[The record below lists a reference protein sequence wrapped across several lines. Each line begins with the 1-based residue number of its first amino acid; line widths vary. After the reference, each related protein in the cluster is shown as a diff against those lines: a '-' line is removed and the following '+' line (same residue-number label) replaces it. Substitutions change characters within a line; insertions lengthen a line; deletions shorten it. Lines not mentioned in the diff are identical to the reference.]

1 MKKWMHRGMSLLLA
15 MLLLCSLISFSVFA
29 DEDEAAPEDTGFT
42 VDTET
47 ELYKALDEA
56 AKTISAR
63 QILVYDATNDQMLYT
78 KSVEGGKLY
87 PASVTKLFTC
97 YVALQILDPAAVV
110 TAGSE
115 LDMVAENSSKAY
127 IYRNQQVTVKMLV
140 GGMMMPSGNDA
151 AMIMAAAA
159 GRKVAG
165 NSHLSGEEAVRAFVA
180 EMNRQAEELGFEKTH
195 FTNPDGYHVGSH
207 YTCIN
212 DLVRMAELAL
222 GNDIIRRYMGYY
234 GLNLTYVSGQSN
246 TWTNT
251 NQLLN
256 KNGEF
261 YCEDAI
267 GMKTGHTNQAGH
279 CLMSAFEIGDK
290 TIVIGVFGS
299 NDKNTRFSDSI
310 VLRNVYKQVVG
321 VG

>member
-1 MKKWMHRGMSLLLA
+1 MRNWTHQGMSLLLA

-29 DEDEAAPEDTGFT
+29 DEEEMTPENSGFT
-42 VDTET
+42 ADTET

-56 AKTISAR
+56 SSTISAR

-78 KSVEGGKLY
+78 KSAGNGKLY

-97 YVALQILDPAAVV
+97 YVALQIMDPSTVV

-115 LDMVAENSSKAY
+115 LNLVAEDSSKAY

-151 AMIMAAAA
+151 AMILAAAA

-165 NSHLSGEEAVRAFVA
+165 NSHLSAEEAVRAFVA

-212 DLVRMAELAL
+212 DMVRMAELAL
-222 GNDIIRRYMGYY
+222 SNEIIRKYMGYY

-256 KNGEF
+256 KNSEF
-261 YCEDAI
+261 YCEEAV
-267 GMKTGHTNQAGH
+267 GMKTGYTGQAGH

-310 VLRNVYKQVVG
+310 VLRNVYKQVAG

>member
-15 MLLLCSLISFSVFA
+15 ILLLCSLISFSVFA
-29 DEDEAAPEDTGFT
+29 DEEETTPEDTGFT

-47 ELYKALDEA
+47 ELYRALDEA

-63 QILVYDATNDQMLYT
+63 QILVYDATNDELLYT

-97 YVALQILDPAAVV
+97 YVALQILDPSTVI

-115 LDMVAENSSKAY
+115 LNLVAEDSSKAY
-127 IYRNQQVTVKMLV
+127 IYRNQQVTAKMLV

-165 NSHLSGEEAVRAFVA
+165 NSHLGAEEAVQAFVA
-180 EMNRQAEELGFEKTH
+180 EMNRQAKELGFEKTH

-207 YTCIN
+207 YTCLN
-212 DLVRMAELAL
+212 DMIRMAELAL
-222 GNDIIRRYMGYY
+222 SNDIIRRYMGYY

-256 KNGEF
+256 KNSEF

-267 GMKTGHTNQAGH
+267 GMKTGYTGQAGQ
-279 CLMSAFEIGDK
+279 CLMSAFEIGER
-290 TIVIGVFGS
+290 TIVIGVFGCS
-299 NDKNTRFSDSI
+299 DKNTRFSDSI
-310 VLRNVYKQVVG
+310 VLRNVYKQIVG

>member
-1 MKKWMHRGMSLLLA
+1 MKNWIQRGMSLLLA
-15 MLLLCSLISFSVFA
+15 MLLLCSLISFSAFA
-29 DEDEAAPEDTGFT
+29 DEEETTPVETGFP

-56 AKTISAR
+56 SKTISAR

-78 KSVEGGKLY
+78 KSVDGGKLY

-97 YVALQILDPAAVV
+97 YVALQILDPSTVV
-110 TAGSE
+110 TAGNE
-115 LDMVAENSSKAY
+115 LSMVADDSSKAY

-165 NSHLSGEEAVRAFVA
+165 NIHLGAEDAVRAFVD

-207 YTCIN
+207 YTCVN

-222 GNDIIRRYMGYY
+222 SNDIIRRYMGYY
-234 GLNLTYVSGQSN
+234 GLNLTYVSGQTN

-256 KNGEF
+256 KNSEF
-261 YCEDAI
+261 YCEEAI
-267 GMKTGHTNQAGH
+267 GMKTGHTGQAGH

-290 TIVIGVFGS
+290 TIVIGVFGCS
-299 NDKNTRFSDSI
+299 DKNTRFSDSI
-310 VLRNVYKQVVG
+310 VLRNVYNQIVG

>member
-1 MKKWMHRGMSLLLA
+1 MKNWMRRGMSMVLA
-15 MLLLCSLISFSVFA
+15 VLMICSLFTISVFA
-29 DEDEAAPEDTGFT
+29 DENETAPENSGFT
-42 VDTET
+42 IDTET

-56 AKTISAR
+56 AKGLSAR
-63 QILVYDATNDQMLYT
+63 QILVYDSTNDQLLYT

-97 YVALQILDPAAVV
+97 YVALQILDPSKVV

-115 LDMVAENSSKAY
+115 LNLVAEGSSKAY

-159 GRKVAG
+159 GRKLAG
-165 NSHLSGEEAVRAFVA
+165 DSRLPAEEAVRTFVA
-180 EMNRQAEELGFEKTH
+180 EMNRQAQELGFEKTH

-207 YTCIN
+207 YTCLN
-212 DLVRMAELAL
+212 DLIRMAELAL

-246 TWTNT
+246 TWVST

-267 GMKTGHTNQAGH
+267 GMKTGQTGQAGA
-279 CLMSAFEIGDK
+279 CLMSAFEIGEK
-290 TIVIGVFGS
+290 TIVIGVFGCK
-299 NDKNTRFSDSI
+299 DKNARFSDSI
-310 VLRNVYKQVVG
+310 VLRNVYKQIEG

>member
-15 MLLLCSLISFSVFA
+15 MLMLCTLFTFSVFA
-29 DEDEAAPEDTGFT
+29 DEEETTPNEIGFT

-56 AKTISAR
+56 VKNVTAR
-63 QILVYDATNDQMLYT
+63 QVFVYDSTNDQMLYT
-78 KSVEGGKLY
+78 KGVEGGKLY

-97 YVALQILDPAAVV
+97 YVALQILEPSKVV
-110 TAGSE
+110 VAGSE
-115 LDMVAENSSKAY
+115 LNLVQEGSSKAY

-140 GGMMMPSGNDA
+140 AGMMMPSGNDA
-151 AMIMAAAA
+151 AMILAAAA

-165 NSHLSGEEAVRAFVA
+165 NSRLSGEEAVRAFVA

-195 FTNPDGYHVGSH
+195 FTNPDGFHVGSH

-222 GNDIIRRYMGYY
+222 SNELICRYMGYY
-234 GLNLTYVSGQSN
+234 GLNLTYVSGESN
-246 TWTNT
+246 SWVNT

-256 KNGEF
+256 KGGEF

-279 CLMSAFEIGDK
+279 CLMSAFEIGDR

-299 NDKNTRFSDSI
+299 WDKNTRFSDSI
-310 VLRNVYKQVVG
+310 VLRNAYKQIVG

>member
-1 MKKWMHRGMSLLLA
+1 MEKWMHRGMSWLLA
-15 MLLLCSLISFSVFA
+15 VLLLCSLLSFSAFA
-29 DEDEAAPEDTGFT
+29 DEEETIPEETGFT

-56 AKTISAR
+56 SKTITAR
-63 QILVYDATNDQMLYT
+63 QVLVYDATNDQMLYT
-78 KSVEGGKLY
+78 KSAEGGKLY

-97 YVALQILDPAAVV
+97 YVALQIMDPSTVV

-115 LDMVAENSSKAY
+115 LNLVAEDSSKAY

-151 AMIMAAAA
+151 AMILAAAA

-165 NSHLSGEEAVRAFVA
+165 NSHLSSEEAVRTFVA

-222 GNDIIRRYMGYY
+222 SNDIICRYMGYY

-256 KNGEF
+256 KNSEF

-267 GMKTGHTNQAGH
+267 GMKTGHTGQAGH
-279 CLMSAFEIGDK
+279 CLMSAFEIGGR

-299 NDKNTRFSDSI
+299 SDKNTRFSDSI

>member
-1 MKKWMHRGMSLLLA
+1 MKNWMYRGMSMVLA
-15 MLLLCSLISFSVFA
+15 VLMICSLFTISVFA
-29 DEDEAAPEDTGFT
+29 DENETAPENSGFT
-42 VDTET
+42 IDTET

-56 AKTISAR
+56 AKGLSAR
-63 QILVYDATNDQMLYT
+63 QILVYDSTNDQLLYT
-78 KSVEGGKLY
+78 KSVDGGKLY

-97 YVALQILDPAAVV
+97 YVALQILDPSKVV

-115 LDMVAENSSKAY
+115 LNLVAEGSSKAY

-159 GRKVAG
+159 GRKLAG
-165 NSHLSGEEAVRAFVA
+165 DSRLPAEEAVRTFVA
-180 EMNRQAEELGFEKTH
+180 EMNRQAQELGFEKTH

-207 YTCIN
+207 YTCLN
-212 DLVRMAELAL
+212 DMIRMAELAL

-246 TWTNT
+246 TWVST

-267 GMKTGHTNQAGH
+267 GMKTGQTGQAGA
-279 CLMSAFEIGDK
+279 CLMSAFEIGEK
-290 TIVIGVFGS
+290 TIVIGVFGCK
-299 NDKNTRFSDSI
+299 DKNARFSDSI
-310 VLRNVYKQVVG
+310 VLRNVYKQIEG

>member
-246 TWTNT
+246 SWTNT

-256 KNGEF
+256 KSGEF

-279 CLMSAFEIGDK
+279 CLMSAFEIGDR
-290 TIVIGVFGS
+290 TIVIGVFGCS
-299 NDKNTRFSDSI
+299 DKNTRFSDSI
-310 VLRNVYKQVVG
+310 VLRNVFKQIVG

>member
-1 MKKWMHRGMSLLLA
+1 MKKWMYRGMSLLLA
-15 MLLLCSLISFSVFA
+15 MVLLCSLISFSVFA
-29 DEDEAAPEDTGFT
+29 EEDETIPEETGFIA
-42 VDTET
+42 DTET
-47 ELYKALDEA
+47 ELYQALEEA
-56 AKTISAR
+56 SETISAR

-97 YVALQILDPAAVV
+97 YVALQILDPSAVV

-115 LDMVAENSSKAY
+115 LDLVPADSSKAY

-151 AMIMAAAA
+151 AMILAAAA

-165 NSHLSGEEAVRAFVA
+165 NSHLSSEEAVRAFVA

-212 DLVRMAELAL
+212 DMVRMAELAL
-222 GNDIIRRYMGYY
+222 SNEIIRKYMGYY

-256 KNGEF
+256 KNSEF
-261 YCEDAI
+261 YCEEAI
-267 GMKTGHTNQAGH
+267 GMKTGYTGQAGH
-279 CLMSAFEIGDK
+279 CLMSAYEIGDR
-290 TIVIGVFGS
+290 TIVVGVFGCS
-299 NDKNTRFSDSI
+299 DKNTRFSDSI
-310 VLRNVYKQVVG
+310 VLWNVYKQIVG

>member
-1 MKKWMHRGMSLLLA
+1 MKNWMRRGMGLVLAVLMLSSLFT
-15 MLLLCSLISFSVFA
+15 ISVYA
-29 DEDEAAPEDTGFT
+29 DETENNPEAAGFT
-42 VDTET
+42 IDTET
-47 ELYKALDEA
+47 DLYKALDEA
-56 AKTISAR
+56 AKTLSAR
-63 QILVYDATNDQMLYT
+63 QILVYDSTNDQLLYT
-78 KSVEGGKLY
+78 KSVDGGKLY

-97 YVALQILDPAAVV
+97 YVALQILDPSKVV

-115 LDMVAENSSKAY
+115 LNLVGENSSMAY
-127 IYRNQQVTVKMLV
+127 IYPNQQVTVKMLV

-159 GRKVAG
+159 GRKLAG
-165 NSHLSGEEAVRAFVA
+165 NSKLPAEEAVRTFVA

-207 YTCIN
+207 YTCLN
-212 DLVRMAELAL
+212 DMIRIAELAL
-222 GNDIIRRYMGYY
+222 GNEIIRKYMGYY

-246 TWTNT
+246 TWIST

-261 YCEDAI
+261 YCPDAI
-267 GMKTGHTNQAGH
+267 GMKTGHTGQAGH

-290 TIVIGVFGS
+290 TIVIGVFGCS
-299 NDKNTRFSDSI
+299 DKNARFAESI
-310 VLRNVYKQVVG
+310 VLRNVYKQFNG

>member
-212 DLVRMAELAL
+212 DLVRMAKLAL

>member
-1 MKKWMHRGMSLLLA
+1 MKKWMRRGMSMVLA
-15 MLLLCSLISFSVFA
+15 MLLFCSLFTVSVFA
-29 DEDEAAPEDTGFT
+29 DEEETTPENTGFT
-42 VDTET
+42 IDTET
-47 ELYKALDEA
+47 DLYKALDEA
-56 AKTISAR
+56 AKGLTAR
-63 QILVYDATNDQMLYT
+63 QILVYDSTNDQLLYT

-97 YVALQILDPAAVV
+97 YVALQILEPSKVV

-115 LDMVAENSSKAY
+115 LNLVAEDSSMAY

-151 AMIMAAAA
+151 AMIMATAA
-159 GRKVAG
+159 GRKLAG
-165 NSHLSGEEAVRAFVA
+165 DSRLPAEEAVRTFVA
-180 EMNRQAEELGFEKTH
+180 EMNRQAKELGFEKTH

-207 YTCIN
+207 YTCLN
-212 DLVRMAELAL
+212 DMIRMAELAL
-222 GNDIIRRYMGYY
+222 SNDIIRRYMGYY

-246 TWTNT
+246 TWVNT

-267 GMKTGHTNQAGH
+267 GMKTGHTGQAGY
-279 CLMSAFEIGDK
+279 CLMSAFEVGEK
-290 TIVIGVFGS
+290 TIVIGVFGCS
-299 NDKNTRFSDSI
+299 DKNTRFSDSI

-321 VG
+321 IG

>member
-1 MKKWMHRGMSLLLA
+1 MKKWMHRGMSMVLVLL
-15 MLLLCSLISFSVFA
+15 MLSSLFTFSAFA
-29 DEDEAAPEDTGFT
+29 DETETVPEETGFT
-42 VDTET
+42 VDTESAV
-47 ELYKALDEA
+47 YAAFDEA
-56 AKTISAR
+56 AKSLSAR
-63 QILVYDATNDQMLYT
+63 QILVYDSTNDEVLYV
-78 KSVEGGKLY
+78 KAPEGGKLY

-97 YVALQILDPAAVV
+97 YAALQVLDPSKVV
-110 TAGSE
+110 TAGKE
-115 LDMVAENSSKAY
+115 LELVAEDSSKAY
-127 IYRNQQVTVKMLV
+127 IYRKQQVTVKMLV

-165 NSHLSGEEAVRAFVA
+165 NSHLGAEEAVQAFVA

-207 YTCIN
+207 YTCIT

-256 KNGEF
+256 KNSEF

>member
-1 MKKWMHRGMSLLLA
+1 MKKWMRRGMGMVLTLL
-15 MLLLCSLISFSVFA
+15 MLCSLCTFSVYA
-29 DEDEAAPEDTGFT
+29 DENETIPEETGLTVDTSSAVYAAFDEAARS
-42 VDTET
+42 
-47 ELYKALDEA
+47 L
-56 AKTISAR
+56 SAR
-63 QILVYDATNDQMLYT
+63 QILVYDSTNDQLLYT

-97 YVALQILDPAAVV
+97 YAALQILDPSKVV

-115 LDMVAENSSKAY
+115 LNLVAEDSSRAY
-127 IYRNQQVTVKMLV
+127 IYRDQQVTVKMLV

-159 GRKVAG
+159 GRKLAG
-165 NSHLSGEEAVRAFVA
+165 DSRLPAEEAVRTFVA
-180 EMNRQAEELGFEKTH
+180 EMNRQAKELGFEKTH

-207 YTCIN
+207 YTCLN
-212 DLVRMAELAL
+212 DMIRMAELAL
-222 GNDIIRRYMGYY
+222 DNELIRKYMGYY

-246 TWTNT
+246 TWVNT

-267 GMKTGHTNQAGH
+267 GMKTGHTGQAGH

-290 TIVIGVFGS
+290 TIVIGVFGCS
-299 NDKNTRFSDSI
+299 DRNARFSDSI
-310 VLRNVYKQVVG
+310 VLRNTYKQVVG

>member
-1 MKKWMHRGMSLLLA
+1 MKNWMRRGMGMVLA
-15 MLLLCSLISFSVFA
+15 VLMLCSLFTISVYA
-29 DEDEAAPEDTGFT
+29 DETETNPDAAGFT

-56 AKTISAR
+56 AKTLSAR
-63 QILVYDATNDQMLYT
+63 QILVYDSTDDQLLYT
-78 KSVEGGKLY
+78 KSVDGGKLY
-87 PASVTKLFTC
+87 PASITKLFTC
-97 YVALQILDPAAVV
+97 YVALQILDPSKVV

-115 LDMVAENSSKAY
+115 LNLVAEDSSMAY

-159 GRKVAG
+159 GRKLAG
-165 NSHLSGEEAVRAFVA
+165 DSKLPAEEAVRTFVA
-180 EMNRQAEELGFEKTH
+180 EMNRQAKELGFEKTH

-207 YTCIN
+207 YTCLN
-212 DLVRMAELAL
+212 DMIRMAELAL
-222 GNDIIRRYMGYY
+222 DNDIIRRYMGYY

-246 TWTNT
+246 TWIST

-267 GMKTGHTNQAGH
+267 GMKTGHTGQAGH

-290 TIVIGVFGS
+290 TIVIGVFGCR
-299 NDKNTRFSDSI
+299 DKNARFADSI
-310 VLRNVYKQVVG
+310 VLRNVYKQFNG

>member
-1 MKKWMHRGMSLLLA
+1 MKNWMYRGMSMVLA
-15 MLLLCSLISFSVFA
+15 VLMICSLFTISVFA
-29 DEDEAAPEDTGFT
+29 DENETAPENSGFT
-42 VDTET
+42 IDTET

-56 AKTISAR
+56 AKSLSAR
-63 QILVYDATNDQMLYT
+63 QILVYDSTNDQLLYT

-97 YVALQILDPAAVV
+97 YVALQILDPSKVV

-115 LDMVAENSSKAY
+115 LNLVAEGSSKAY

-159 GRKVAG
+159 GRKLAG
-165 NSHLSGEEAVRAFVA
+165 DSRLPAEEAVRTFVA
-180 EMNRQAEELGFEKTH
+180 EMNRQAQELGFEKTH

-207 YTCIN
+207 YTCLN
-212 DLVRMAELAL
+212 DLIRMAELAL

-246 TWTNT
+246 TWVST

-267 GMKTGHTNQAGH
+267 GMKTGQTGQAGA
-279 CLMSAFEIGDK
+279 CLMSAFEIGEK
-290 TIVIGVFGS
+290 TIVIGVFGCK
-299 NDKNTRFSDSI
+299 DKNARFSDSI
-310 VLRNVYKQVVG
+310 VLRNVYKQIEG

>member
-1 MKKWMHRGMSLLLA
+1 MKKWMRRGMCMVLALLMISSL
-15 MLLLCSLISFSVFA
+15 CTFSVYA
-29 DEDEAAPEDTGFT
+29 DETETAPVETGFT
-42 VDTET
+42 VDTESSI
-47 ELYKALDEA
+47 YAALDEA
-56 AKTISAR
+56 AKNLSAR
-63 QILVYDATNDQMLYT
+63 QILIYDSTNDQLLYT

-97 YVALQILDPAAVV
+97 YVALQILDPSKVV

-115 LDMVAENSSKAY
+115 LDMVAPDSSKAY

-159 GRKVAG
+159 GRKLAG
-165 NSHLSGEEAVRAFVA
+165 DNKLPAEEAVRTFVA
-180 EMNRQAEELGFEKTH
+180 EMNRQAKELGFEKTH
-195 FTNPDGYHVGSH
+195 FSNPDGYHVGSH
-207 YTCIN
+207 YTCLN
-212 DLVRMAELAL
+212 DMIRMAELAL
-222 GNDIIRRYMGYY
+222 ANETIRKYMGYY
-234 GLNLTYVSGQSN
+234 GLNLTYVSGQTN
-246 TWTNT
+246 TWVNT

-267 GMKTGHTNQAGH
+267 GMKTGHTRQAGH

-290 TIVIGVFGS
+290 TIVIGVFGCS
-299 NDKNTRFSDSI
+299 DKNSRFSDSI
-310 VLRNVYKQVVG
+310 VLRNVCKQVVG

>member
-1 MKKWMHRGMSLLLA
+1 MKNWMRRGMGMVLA
-15 MLLLCSLISFSVFA
+15 VLMLCSLFTISVYA
-29 DEDEAAPEDTGFT
+29 DETETNPDAAGFT

-47 ELYKALDEA
+47 ELYKALDET
-56 AKTISAR
+56 AKTLSAR
-63 QILVYDATNDQMLYT
+63 QILVYDSTDDQLLYT
-78 KSVEGGKLY
+78 KSVDGGKLY
-87 PASVTKLFTC
+87 PASITKLFTC
-97 YVALQILDPAAVV
+97 YVALQILDPSKVV

-115 LDMVAENSSKAY
+115 LNLVAEDSSMAY

-159 GRKVAG
+159 GRKLAG
-165 NSHLSGEEAVRAFVA
+165 DSKLPAEEAVRTFVA
-180 EMNRQAEELGFEKTH
+180 EMNRQAKELGFEKTH

-207 YTCIN
+207 YTCLN
-212 DLVRMAELAL
+212 DMIRMAELAL

-246 TWTNT
+246 TWIST

-267 GMKTGHTNQAGH
+267 GMKTGHTGQAGH

-290 TIVIGVFGS
+290 TIVIGVFGCS
-299 NDKNTRFSDSI
+299 DKNARFADSI
-310 VLRNVYKQVVG
+310 VLRNVYKQFNG

>member
-1 MKKWMHRGMSLLLA
+1 MKNWMRRGMGMVLA
-15 MLLLCSLISFSVFA
+15 VLMLCSLFTISVYA
-29 DEDEAAPEDTGFT
+29 DETETNPDAAGFT

-56 AKTISAR
+56 AKTLSAR
-63 QILVYDATNDQMLYT
+63 QILVYDSTDDQLLYT
-78 KSVEGGKLY
+78 KSVDGGKLY
-87 PASVTKLFTC
+87 PASITKLFTC
-97 YVALQILDPAAVV
+97 YVALQILDPSKVV

-115 LDMVAENSSKAY
+115 LNLVAEDSSMAY

-159 GRKVAG
+159 GRKLAG
-165 NSHLSGEEAVRAFVA
+165 DSKLPAEEAVRTFVA
-180 EMNRQAEELGFEKTH
+180 EMNRQAKELGFEKTH

-207 YTCIN
+207 YTCLN
-212 DLVRMAELAL
+212 DMIRMAELAL

-234 GLNLTYVSGQSN
+234 GLTLTYVSGQSN
-246 TWTNT
+246 TWIST

-267 GMKTGHTNQAGH
+267 GMKTGHTGQAGH

-290 TIVIGVFGS
+290 TIVIGVFGCR
-299 NDKNTRFSDSI
+299 DKNARFADSI
-310 VLRNVYKQVVG
+310 VLRNVYKQFNG

>member
-1 MKKWMHRGMSLLLA
+1 MKKWMYRGMSWLLA
-15 MLLLCSLISFSVFA
+15 VLLLCSLISFSVFA
-29 DEDEAAPEDTGFT
+29 EDEETTPEETGFT

-47 ELYKALDEA
+47 ELYKALEEA
-56 AKTISAR
+56 SKTISAR

-78 KSVEGGKLY
+78 KSVDGGKLY

-97 YVALQILDPAAVV
+97 YVALQILDPSTVV

-115 LDMVAENSSKAY
+115 LNLVAEDSSKAY
-127 IYRNQQVTVKMLV
+127 LYRNQQVTVKMLV

-165 NSHLSGEEAVRAFVA
+165 NSHLSAEEAVRAFVA

-207 YTCIN
+207 YTCVN

-222 GNDIIRRYMGYY
+222 SNDIIRRYMGYY

-267 GMKTGHTNQAGH
+267 GMKTGHTGQAGH

-290 TIVIGVFGS
+290 TIVIGVFGCS
-299 NDKNTRFSDSI
+299 DKNARFSDSI
-310 VLRNVYKQVVG
+310 VLRNVYKQIVG

>member
-15 MLLLCSLISFSVFA
+15 MLLLCSLFTFSVFA
-29 DEDEAAPEDTGFT
+29 DEEETTPTEIGFT

-56 AKTISAR
+56 TKNVTAR
-63 QILVYDATNDQMLYT
+63 QVFVYDSTNDQMLYT
-78 KSVEGGKLY
+78 KGVEGGKLY

-97 YVALQILDPAAVV
+97 YVALQILEPSKVV
-110 TAGSE
+110 VAGSE
-115 LDMVAENSSKAY
+115 LNLVQEGSSKAY

-140 GGMMMPSGNDA
+140 AGMMMPSGNDA
-151 AMIMAAAA
+151 AMILAAAA

-165 NSHLSGEEAVRAFVA
+165 NSRLSGAEAVRAFVA

-222 GNDIIRRYMGYY
+222 SNDIIRRYMGYY

-246 TWTNT
+246 SWTNT

-256 KNGEF
+256 KSGEF

-279 CLMSAFEIGDK
+279 CLMSAFEIGDR
-290 TIVIGVFGS
+290 TIVIGVFGCS
-299 NDKNTRFSDSI
+299 DKNTRFSDSI
-310 VLRNVYKQVVG
+310 VLRNVFKQIVG

>member
-1 MKKWMHRGMSLLLA
+1 MENWMRRGMSMALA
-15 MLLLCSLISFSVFA
+15 LLLLCSLFTFSVFA
-29 DEDEAAPEDTGFT
+29 DETETTPENTGFT

-56 AKTISAR
+56 SKTLSAR
-63 QILVYDATNDQMLYT
+63 QILVYDSTNDQLLYT
-78 KSVEGGKLY
+78 KAPESGKLY

-97 YVALQILDPAAVV
+97 YVALGILDPSKVV

-115 LDMVAENSSKAY
+115 LNLVAEDSSKAY

-159 GRKVAG
+159 GRKLAG
-165 NSHLSGEEAVRAFVA
+165 DSRMPGEEAVRTFVE

-195 FTNPDGYHVGSH
+195 FVTPDGYHMGAH

-212 DLVRMAELAL
+212 DMIRIAELAL
-222 GNDIIRRYMGYY
+222 DNEIIRRYMGYY

-246 TWTNT
+246 TWINT

-256 KNGEF
+256 KKGEF

-267 GMKTGHTNQAGH
+267 GMKTGHTGQAGY
-279 CLMSAFEIGDK
+279 CLMSAFEIEDK
-290 TIVIGVFGS
+290 TIVIGVFGCK
-299 NDKNTRFSDSI
+299 DKNARFSDSV
-310 VLRNVYKQVVG
+310 VLRNVYKQSISVG
-321 VG
+321 

>member
-1 MKKWMHRGMSLLLA
+1 MKKWMYRGMSWLLA
-15 MLLLCSLISFSVFA
+15 VLLLCSLISFSVFA
-29 DEDEAAPEDTGFT
+29 EDEETTPEETGFT

-47 ELYKALDEA
+47 ELYKALEEA
-56 AKTISAR
+56 SKTISAR

-78 KSVEGGKLY
+78 KSVDGGKLY

-97 YVALQILDPAAVV
+97 YVALQILDPSTVV

-115 LDMVAENSSKAY
+115 LNLVAEDSSKAY

-165 NSHLSGEEAVRAFVA
+165 NSHLSAEEAVRAFVA

-207 YTCIN
+207 YTCVN

-222 GNDIIRRYMGYY
+222 SNDIIRRYMGYY

-267 GMKTGHTNQAGH
+267 GMKTGHTGQAGH

-290 TIVIGVFGS
+290 TIVIGVFGCS
-299 NDKNTRFSDSI
+299 DKNARFSDSI
-310 VLRNVYKQVVG
+310 VLRNVYKQIVG

>member
-1 MKKWMHRGMSLLLA
+1 MKKWMHRGMSMVLALL
-15 MLLLCSLISFSVFA
+15 MLCSLLTFSVYA
-29 DEDEAAPEDTGFT
+29 DETETVPEETGFT
-42 VDTET
+42 VDTESMI
-47 ELYKALDEA
+47 YAAFDEA
-56 AKTISAR
+56 AKSLSAR
-63 QILVYDATNDQMLYT
+63 QILIYDSTNDQLLYT
-78 KSVEGGKLY
+78 KTSDSGKLY

-97 YVALQILDPAAVV
+97 YVALQILDPSKVV

-115 LDMVAENSSKAY
+115 LNLVAEDSSRAY

-159 GRKVAG
+159 GRKLAG
-165 NSHLSGEEAVRAFVA
+165 NNKLPAEEAVRTFVA
-180 EMNRQAEELGFEKTH
+180 EMNRQAQELGFEKTH

-207 YTCIN
+207 YTCLN
-212 DLVRMAELAL
+212 DMIRMAELAL
-222 GNDIIRRYMGYY
+222 DNDIIRRYMGYY

-246 TWTNT
+246 TWVNT

-267 GMKTGHTNQAGH
+267 GMKTGHTGQAGH

-290 TIVIGVFGS
+290 TIVIGVFGCS
-299 NDKNTRFSDSI
+299 DRNARFSDSI
-310 VLRNVYKQVVG
+310 VLRNTYKQVVG

>member
-1 MKKWMHRGMSLLLA
+1 MGMVLA
-15 MLLLCSLISFSVFA
+15 VLMLCSLFTISVYA
-29 DEDEAAPEDTGFT
+29 DETETNPDAAGFT

-56 AKTISAR
+56 AKTLSAR
-63 QILVYDATNDQMLYT
+63 QILVYDSTDDQLLYT
-78 KSVEGGKLY
+78 KSVDGGKLY
-87 PASVTKLFTC
+87 PASITKLFTC
-97 YVALQILDPAAVV
+97 YVALQILDPSKVV

-115 LDMVAENSSKAY
+115 LNLVAEDSSMAY

-159 GRKVAG
+159 GRKLAG
-165 NSHLSGEEAVRAFVA
+165 DSKLPAEEAVRTFVA
-180 EMNRQAEELGFEKTH
+180 EMNRQAKELGFEKTH

-207 YTCIN
+207 YTCLN
-212 DLVRMAELAL
+212 DMIRMAELAL

-246 TWTNT
+246 TWIST

-267 GMKTGHTNQAGH
+267 GMKTGHTGQAGH

-290 TIVIGVFGS
+290 TIVIGVFGCS
-299 NDKNTRFSDSI
+299 DKNARFADSI
-310 VLRNVYKQVVG
+310 VLRNVYKQFNG

>member
-1 MKKWMHRGMSLLLA
+1 MKKWMHRGMSMVLALL
-15 MLLLCSLISFSVFA
+15 MICSLFTVSVFA
-29 DEDEAAPEDTGFT
+29 DENETAPEETGFT
-42 VDTET
+42 IDTET

-56 AKTISAR
+56 AKDLSAR
-63 QILVYDATNDQMLYT
+63 QILVYDSTNDQLLYT
-78 KSVEGGKLY
+78 KAPEGGKLY

-97 YVALQILDPAAVV
+97 YVALQILDPSKVI
-110 TAGSE
+110 TAGNE
-115 LDMVAENSSKAY
+115 LNLVADDSSKAY

-159 GRKVAG
+159 GRKLAG
-165 NSHLSGEEAVRAFVA
+165 DSRLPAEEAVRTFVA
-180 EMNRQAEELGFEKTH
+180 EMNRQAKELGFEKTH
-195 FTNPDGYHVGSH
+195 FSNPDGYHVGSH
-207 YTCIN
+207 YTCLN
-212 DLVRMAELAL
+212 DMIRMAELAL

-246 TWTNT
+246 TWVNT

-267 GMKTGHTNQAGH
+267 GMKTGHTGQAGH

-290 TIVIGVFGS
+290 TVVIGVFGCK
-299 NDKNTRFSDSI
+299 DKNARFSDSI
-310 VLRNVYKQVVG
+310 VLRNIYKQIVG

>member
-1 MKKWMHRGMSLLLA
+1 MKKWMHRGMSMVLA
-15 MLLLCSLISFSVFA
+15 MLMICSLFTISVFA
-29 DEDEAAPEDTGFT
+29 DEDETAPEKTGFT
-42 VDTET
+42 IDTET
-47 ELYKALDEA
+47 DLYKALDEA
-56 AKTISAR
+56 VKGLSAR
-63 QILVYDATNDQMLYT
+63 QILVYDSTNDQLLYT
-78 KSVEGGKLY
+78 KAVEGGKLY

-97 YVALQILDPAAVV
+97 YVALQILDPSKVV

-115 LDMVAENSSKAY
+115 LKLVAEDSSMAY
-127 IYRNQQVTVKMLV
+127 IYRDQQVTVKMLV

-159 GRKVAG
+159 GRKLAG
-165 NSHLSGEEAVRAFVA
+165 DSRLPAEEAVRTFVA
-180 EMNRQAEELGFEKTH
+180 EMNRQAKELGFEKTH
-195 FTNPDGYHVGSH
+195 FVNPDGYHVGSH
-207 YTCIN
+207 YTCLN
-212 DLVRMAELAL
+212 DMIRMAELAL

-246 TWTNT
+246 TWIST

-267 GMKTGHTNQAGH
+267 GMKTGHTGQAGH

-290 TIVIGVFGS
+290 TIVIGVFGCK
-299 NDKNTRFSDSI
+299 DKNARFADSI
-310 VLRNVYKQVVG
+310 VLRNIYKQIVG

>member
-15 MLLLCSLISFSVFA
+15 MLLLCSLFSFSVFA
-29 DEDEAAPEDTGFT
+29 DEEETTPEDTGFT
-42 VDTET
+42 IDTET

-63 QILVYDATNDQMLYT
+63 QILVYDATNDELLYT

-97 YVALQILDPAAVV
+97 YVALQIMDPSTVV

-115 LDMVAENSSKAY
+115 LNLVAEDSSKAY
-127 IYRNQQVTVKMLV
+127 IYRNQQVTAKMLV

-165 NSHLSGEEAVRAFVA
+165 NSHLGAEEAVQAFVA

-212 DLVRMAELAL
+212 DLIRMAELAL
-222 GNDIIRRYMGYY
+222 ENDIIRRYMGYY

-256 KNGEF
+256 KNSEF

-267 GMKTGHTNQAGH
+267 GMKTGHTGQAGH
-279 CLMSAFEIGDK
+279 CLMSAFEIDGR
-290 TIVIGVFGS
+290 TIVIGVFGCS
-299 NDKNTRFSDSI
+299 DKNTRFSDSI
-310 VLRNVYKQVVG
+310 VLRNVYKQIVG

>member
-1 MKKWMHRGMSLLLA
+1 MKNWMHRGMSWLLA
-15 MLLLCSLISFSVFA
+15 MLLLCSLFSFSVFA
-29 DEDEAAPEDTGFT
+29 DEAESIPAENGFI

-56 AKTISAR
+56 AKTITAR

-97 YVALQILDPAAVV
+97 YVALQILDPSTVV

-115 LDMVAENSSKAY
+115 LNLVAEDSSKAY
-127 IYRNQQVTVKMLV
+127 IYRDQQVTVKMLV
-140 GGMMMPSGNDA
+140 AGMMMPSGNDA

-165 NSHLSGEEAVRAFVA
+165 NSRLSAEEAVRAFVA
-180 EMNRQAEELGFEKTH
+180 EMNRQAKELGFEKTH

-207 YTCIN
+207 YTCVN

-222 GNDIIRRYMGYY
+222 SNDIIRRYMGYY
-234 GLNLTYVSGQSN
+234 GLNLTYVSGQTNS
-246 TWTNT
+246 WINT

-256 KNGEF
+256 KNGEY

-279 CLMSAFEIGDK
+279 CLMSAFEVGDR
-290 TIVIGVFGS
+290 TIVVGVFGS
-299 NDKNTRFSDSI
+299 SDKNTRFSDSI
-310 VLRNVYKQVVG
+310 VLRNVFKQIVG